1 MWTIESEGYNS
12 NDDVNDDVFVEK
24 QHKKAYQVDYNV
36 LGSLHLK
43 SKQDKEVSQ
52 VSLILGKLIFN
63 PQSAFNS

>member
-1 MWTIESEGYNS
+1 M
-12 NDDVNDDVFVEK
+12 NDDVFVEK
-24 QHKKAYQVDYNV
+24 QQKKAYQVEYNV